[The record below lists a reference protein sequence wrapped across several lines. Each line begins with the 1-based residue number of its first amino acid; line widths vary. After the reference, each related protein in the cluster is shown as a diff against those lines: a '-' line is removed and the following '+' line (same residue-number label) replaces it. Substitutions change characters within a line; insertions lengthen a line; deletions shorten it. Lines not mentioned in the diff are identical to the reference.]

1 MAWHGLESCYVAVL
15 SVLALI
21 SLFRGA
27 TQDSDDYP
35 NIARLS
41 NSWINVHQEIIY
53 YSDEAVTVLPIL
65 DIESEGA
72 GFCFGFCCRNSR
84 DECLLAVVI
93 YHPYSFYSSLLIG
106 YPRLVWSA
114 NRNNPV
120 RVNATLQLA
129 GGGDLILKDADGKF
143 VWSTN
148 TTGKSVSGL
157 KLTEAGDVVLFD
169 TNNATVWQSFDH
181 PTDAL
186 LQGQKMVS
194 GKKLTASLATD
205 DPKLSHPWKMKISKA
220 KHIHP

>member
-1 MAWHGLESCYVAVL
+1 MACHGLESCLVAAL
-15 SVLALI
+15 SLLAFI

-93 YHPYSFYSSLLIG
+93 YHLASHSSSVG

-114 NRNNPV
+114 NRNTPV
-120 RVNATLQLA
+120 RVNATLQLTE
-129 GGGDLILKDADGKF
+129 GGDLILKDADGKF
-143 VWSTN
+143 VWSSN
-148 TTGKSVSGL
+148 TT
-157 KLTEAGDVVLFD
+157 
-169 TNNATVWQSFDH
+169 
-181 PTDAL
+181 
-186 LQGQKMVS
+186 
-194 GKKLTASLATD
+194 
-205 DPKLSHPWKMKISKA
+205 
-220 KHIHP
+220 